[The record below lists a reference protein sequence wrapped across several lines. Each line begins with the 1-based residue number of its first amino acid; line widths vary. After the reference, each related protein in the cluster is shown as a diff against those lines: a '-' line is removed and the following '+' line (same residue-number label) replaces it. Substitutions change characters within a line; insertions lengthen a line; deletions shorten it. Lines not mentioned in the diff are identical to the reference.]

1 MNLRPNV
8 FNAIDTPGRIPS
20 IDVLRAVAA
29 ISVVLF
35 HFDHLLPF
43 GNAGVYLF
51 FVISGFLVGGI
62 LTKKYLNQQINFGR
76 FVIERGLKIW
86 PSYFVFLI
94 VGSLIAFLMY
104 SESYPNAYIP
114 LNEVARYLLFYRNYT
129 GAPDHW
135 NFDHVWTLCIEE
147 HFYIILPF
155 ALLILLKT
163 GKPTL
168 RIVIIFAATLAISS
182 IASKLLTFLYFPEKP
197 ITTPTHNSL
206 DGFAYGI
213 IIFCLREQKTYFSRA
228 VKIIALITGILMLSC
243 LALVQ
248 DNQHISSFV
257 QDIVLG
263 TISPLAFALI
273 TFGVLEFKFK
283 KARILRI
290 ISYYSYNLYLW
301 HLLFY
306 YAIADH
312 FGNGIT
318 GLIVYLLT
326 AALLAF
332 IFTTFI
338 EEPFL
343 RWRTLLSQKTDKGK
357 YKTN

>member
-8 FNAIDTPGRIPS
+8 FTAIDTPGRIPS

-51 FVISGFLVGGI
+51 FVISGFLVGGM
-62 LTKKYLNQQINFGR
+62 LTKKYLNQEIKVGR
-76 FVIERGLKIW
+76 FIAERGLKIW

-94 VGSLIAFLMY
+94 GGSSVAFSMY
-104 SESYPNAYIP
+104 AESNTNAYIP
-114 LNEVARYLLFYRNYT
+114 INEAARYLLFYRNYT

-135 NFDHVWTLCIEE
+135 NFDHIWTLCIEE
-147 HFYIILPF
+147 HFYIILPVT
-155 ALLILLKT
+155 LLILLKF

-168 RIVIIFAATLAISS
+168 RNVIIFAVTLAISS
-182 IASKLLTFLYFPEKP
+182 VASKLLTFLFFPEKP

-213 IIFCLREQKTYFSRA
+213 IIFCLREQKTYFSPA
-228 VKIIALITGILMLSC
+228 QKIISLITGMLLLCC
-243 LALVQ
+243 LAFVQ
-248 DNQHISSFV
+248 HNLNISSFI

-283 KARILRI
+283 KARFLRV

-312 FGNGIT
+312 FGTGIS
-318 GLIVYLLT
+318 GLIIYLLT

-332 IFTTFI
+332 IFTSLI

-343 RWRTLLSQKTDKGK
+343 RLRSRLWQKTHKVEH
-357 YKTN
+357 KTD